1 MFGLGM
7 PELIVILLILLVIF
21 GPSRLPEIASGVGK
35 GIKNFRKSLKDSEK
49 ELSAGAD
56 EVKPEEK
63 KEENGVS

>member
-49 ELSAGAD
+49 ELASGAD

-63 KEENGVS
+63 KEDNGVS